1 MSTKEIDLFG
11 KNKKSVILILI
22 FFFWLG
28 YVAFTAYQFY
38 SQASKLTASVLKT
51 QQASLDYILQS
62 NINSL
67 IQDHPDAI
75 KDKMEQSKK
84 LGFLDFYILQKN
96 NDVVFFGSDSGN
108 VEELNNNYKHFN
120 TFIETNGVKFKTIKV
135 LDYRLTAGMY
145 SDSNEI
151 IIATFRSMLPMLIKD
166 IIIVT
171 LFLGAIAYSVLRD
184 IINLSKILSS
194 RSRSEIANIKATSAE
209 AETILKASMGLEGE
223 RVRLE
228 KLSEVYGETVGPA
241 IRHELKSGKEA
252 PYSFSATLCRIDLNG
267 YTQMFLEKDDKY
279 VTTILNQYFAK
290 AREVIERHG
299 GLIYQFVGDEI
310 VFLFKDET
318 TPDLSSESLAIA
330 CIRDLFYEATVIEKN
345 LPEEANHY
353 FKLKGSFAKGTM
365 RFTRLDEGH
374 ALSGLPLIESVRL
387 LSLIDDKTHQV
398 LTFFQEA
405 SASAD
410 GLAFIFDRKVN
421 QLKGFKE
428 ESLLCRS
435 RDFNSIE
442 WVFESN
448 MWERLAY
455 FRSDEH
461 MLFVLKKVRLMA
473 VTRRD
478 DDIVRMLT
486 ALKYHKFEH
495 TTQEIVT
502 ESELTLTSFM
512 RGEEEGLLS
521 TKALSAVVSLLGRI
535 IPKELWGTSLQDSI
549 AKLLDHKDPRVQA
562 NAIVVLGRYGYPAR
576 RIWENMFSSNNRV
589 AADTII
595 EVAKQQLN
603 ADVWDA
609 LHRLLNSAHPTHK
622 RSGEY
627 ALQSILAYY
636 QETDPVFLKAN
647 PILGKMQ
654 ALNSNKKSA

>member
-1 MSTKEIDLFG
+1 MFG
-11 KNKKSVILILI
+11 KNKKSIFILLV
-22 FFFWLG
+22 FFFWIG
-28 YVAFTAYQFY
+28 YVAFTGYQFY
-38 SQASKLTASVLKT
+38 VQGSKLAEHLGATR
-51 QQASLDYILQS
+51 QANMDYILQS
-62 NINSL
+62 SIGAL
-67 IQDHPDAI
+67 VQEHPDGLH
-75 KDKMEQSKK
+75 DKLSQARK
-84 LGFLDFYILQKN
+84 LGFVDFFILQKGEEPIFFEN
-96 NDVVFFGSDSGN
+96 NSGN
-108 VEELNNNYKHFN
+108 LEDINHNYVNFN
-120 TFIETNGVKFKTIKV
+120 KLIEVDGLKFKTIKV
-135 LDYRLTAGMY
+135 MDYRLTAGIK
-145 SDSNEI
+145 SDATKTI
-151 IIATFRSMLPMLIKD
+151 VATFKSMLPMFIKD
-166 IIIVT
+166 IVIVT
-171 LFLGAIAYSVLRD
+171 AFLGFVAYLVLRD

-194 RSRSEIANIKATSAE
+194 RSREEIANIKTTSAE

-318 TPDLSSESLAIA
+318 TPDLSSESIAIA
-330 CIRDLFYEATVIEKN
+330 CIRDLFHEATVIEKN

-405 SASAD
+405 SSSAD

-428 ESLLCRS
+428 ESMLCRS

-486 ALKYHKFEH
+486 ALKYHKFEQ
-495 TTQEIVT
+495 TTQEIII
-502 ESELTLTSFM
+502 ESELTLNSFM

-535 IPKELWGTSLQDSI
+535 VPKELWSTSLQDSI
-549 AKLLDHKDPRVQA
+549 VKLLDHKDPRVQA

-589 AADTII
+589 AADTIV

-609 LHRLLNSAHPTHK
+609 LHRLLNSSHPTHK

-647 PILGKMQ
+647 PILVKMQ
-654 ALNSNKKSA
+654 AIKTTKAA

>member
-1 MSTKEIDLFG
+1 MFG
-11 KNKKSVILILI
+11 KNKKSILLLLI
-22 FFFWLG
+22 AFFWAG
-28 YVAFTAYQFY
+28 YVAFTSVQFY
-38 SQASKLTASVLKT
+38 TQAFKLADAEIAKRK
-51 QQASLDYILQS
+51 ANLDYILQS
-62 NINSL
+62 NVGTL
-67 IQDHPDAI
+67 LEDHPENVH
-75 KDKMEQSKK
+75 DKLQRARQ
-84 LGFLDFYILQKN
+84 LHLVDFYILQKN
-96 NDVVFFGSDSGN
+96 SEVLFFENKSGN
-108 VEELNNNYKHFN
+108 VAELNHNYVNFN
-120 TFIETNGVKFKTIKV
+120 TFIDVNDITFKTVK
-135 LDYRLTAGMY
+135 LMDYKLTAGTFTNRY
-145 SDSNEI
+145 G
-151 IIATFRSMLPMLIKD
+151 IANRIVQDMLLLIIKD
-166 IIIVT
+166 MVVVT
-171 LFLGAIAYSVLRD
+171 TMLGLVAYLILKD
-184 IINLSKILSS
+184 IINLSKTLAS
-194 RSRSEIANIKATSAE
+194 RSRSEIANIKTTSSE
-209 AETILKASMGLEGE
+209 AETILQASMGLEGE

-228 KLSEVYGETVGPA
+228 QLSETYGETVGPA

-252 PYSFSATLCRIDLNG
+252 PYSFAATLCRIDLNG

-310 VFLFKDET
+310 VFLFKDEMAL
-318 TPDLSSESLAIA
+318 DLSSEALAIA
-330 CIRDLFYEATVIEKN
+330 CIRDLFHEATIIEKN

-353 FKLKGSFAKGTM
+353 FKLKGSFAKGAM

-387 LSLIDDKTHQV
+387 LSLIDDKTHQI

-405 SASAD
+405 SASAE

-428 ESLLCRS
+428 ESMLCRS

-448 MWERLAY
+448 VWERLAY

-478 DDIVRMLT
+478 DDIVRMLA
-486 ALKYHKFEH
+486 ALKYHRFEK
-495 TTQEIVT
+495 TTQEIAS
-502 ESELTLTSFM
+502 EAELTLTSFL

-535 IPKELWGTSLQDSI
+535 IPENLWSSNLQDSVV
-549 AKLLDHKDPRVQA
+549 KLLDHKDPRVQA
-562 NAIVVLGRYGYPAR
+562 NAIVVLGRYGFPAR
-576 RIWENMFSSNNRV
+576 KIWENMFSSNNRV
-589 AADTII
+589 AADTIV

-609 LHRLLNSAHPTHK
+609 LHRLLNSPHPAHK
-622 RSGEY
+622 KSGEY
-627 ALQSILAYY
+627 AMETIIKYY
-636 QETDPVFLKAN
+636 QSADPVYLKTN
-647 PILGKMQ
+647 PILSKML
-654 ALNSNKKSA
+654 AKSAKKAA

>member
-1 MSTKEIDLFG
+1 MLD
-11 KNKKSVILILI
+11 KNNKRKSVVLMIVAT
-22 FFFWLG
+22 FWIG
-28 YVAFTAYQFY
+28 YVAASSAQFY
-38 SQASKLTASVLKT
+38 LNVKDIVVKEIQKRQRNMQFVQESFVSLLISENYSVLKDRLES
-51 QQASLDYILQS
+51 ARALY
-62 NINSL
+62 L
-67 IQDHPDAI
+67 I
-75 KDKMEQSKK
+75 
-84 LGFLDFYILQKN
+84 DFYIIKKN
-96 NDVVFFGSDSGN
+96 DEVIEWYNN
-108 VEELNNNYKHFN
+108 LNNLAGINKKYLTFN
-120 TFIETNGVKFKTIKV
+120 QIIEVNGLAYRTLKIQDTTFTVGVFEDKERIMWKTAET
-135 LDYRLTAGMY
+135 
-145 SDSNEI
+145 
-151 IIATFRSMLPMLIKD
+151 MLSLLLRD
-166 IIIVT
+166 LFIVT
-171 LFLGAIAYSVLRD
+171 LIVAVISYLFLKD

-194 RSRSEIANIKATSAE
+194 RSREDIANIKTTSVE

-228 KLSEVYGETVGPA
+228 QLSETYGETVGPA
-241 IRHELKSGKEA
+241 IRHELKSGREA
-252 PYSFSATLCRIDLNG
+252 PYSFAATLCRIDLNG

-279 VTTILNQYFAK
+279 VTTILNQYFAR

-310 VFLFKDET
+310 VFLFKDEIA
-318 TPDLSSESLAIA
+318 PDLSSESLAIA
-330 CIRDLFYEATVIEKN
+330 CIRDLFYEATIIEKN
-345 LPEEANHY
+345 LPAEANHY

-387 LSLIDDKTHQV
+387 LSLIDDKSHQV

-405 SASAD
+405 SPSAE

-428 ESLLCRS
+428 ESMLCRS

-486 ALKYHKFEH
+486 ALKYHRFEK
-495 TTQEIVT
+495 TTQEIV
-502 ESELTLTSFM
+502 SEAEMTLTSFL

-535 IPKELWGTSLQDSI
+535 IPKDLWSTTLQDSVVR
-549 AKLLDHKDPRVQA
+549 LLEHKDPRVQA
-562 NAIVVLGRYGYPAR
+562 NAIMVLGRYGFPAR
-576 RIWENMFSSNNRV
+576 KIWENMFSSNNRV
-589 AADTII
+589 AADTIV

-603 ADVWDA
+603 SDVWDA

-622 RSGEY
+622 KSGEY
-627 ALQSILAYY
+627 ALETIIKYY
-636 QETDPVFLKAN
+636 QDTDPVYLKTN
-647 PILGKMQ
+647 PILAKML
-654 ALNSNKKSA
+654 AKSAKKAA